1 MVLAA
6 AGTSLSGQS
15 VRVYSEFQRVA
26 PDGKVVTADRVE
38 RSREIISPAAPKN
51 GWLTLRVVIEAP
63 AATQYH
69 LHFGQNPENTAQYTL
84 YKELYTKAGE
94 EWVADRLEKL
104 SPPHSAMLQE
114 GQKAQTYLLDVFIPP
129 RTPQARFRLE
139 AQLNVGDRWI
149 IYPLEIR
156 VRDVAGPGKLEAK
169 GALPDPQ
176 ARADAALY
184 GPLREYLCAEKA
196 PAAKQPLETARAILL
211 RNALQ
216 DLEIAK
222 WREKDETKDG
232 VAGMLTRA
240 SGYSDLATFCKSKA
254 PAPRGSEWW
263 LRARDYLYQGV
274 PIY

>member
-6 AGTSLSGQS
+6 AGATLSGQNL
-15 VRVYSEFQRVA
+15 RVYSEFQRVT
-26 PDGKVVTADRVE
+26 PDGKVLTVDRVD
-38 RSREIISPAAPKN
+38 RPREIISPAAPRN

-63 AATQYH
+63 PATQYH
-69 LHFGQNPENTAQYTL
+69 LHLGQNPENTAQYTL
-84 YKELYTKAGE
+84 YKELYTKIGE
-94 EWVADRLEKL
+94 EWVADRVEKL
-104 SPPHSAMLQE
+104 PLPHSAMLQD
-114 GQKAQTYLLDVFIPP
+114 GQQAQSYLVDVFVPP

-139 AQLNVGDRWI
+139 AQLNVGAHWL

-156 VRDVAGPGKLEAK
+156 VRDVAGPGRFDVI

-176 ARADAALY
+176 ARADAAISV
-184 GPLREYLCAEKA
+184 PLREYLCGEKA
-196 PAAKQPLETARAILL
+196 PVAKQQLDTARAILL

-216 DLEIAK
+216 DLGIAR
-222 WREKDETKDG
+222 WREKDETKPG

-240 SGYSDLATFCKSKA
+240 SGYSDLEGFCKA
-254 PAPRGSEWW
+254 RGPAPKGAEWW